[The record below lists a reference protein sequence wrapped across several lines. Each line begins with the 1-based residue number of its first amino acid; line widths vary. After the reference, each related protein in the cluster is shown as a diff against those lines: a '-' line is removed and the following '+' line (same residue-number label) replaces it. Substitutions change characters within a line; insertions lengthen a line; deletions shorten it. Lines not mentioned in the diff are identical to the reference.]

1 MVVESFNFTIYNG
14 DTHLTE
20 VNIANICPQSEDSDF
35 LNAVKEVIKI
45 SPLSPA
51 SERCPALAVLHTITS
66 SRGFIKVVFKEQ
78 HPQSEQPPLKQLYNT
93 CLKETKVHFIL
104 HH

>member
-35 LNAVKEVIKI
+35 LNAVKEV
-45 SPLSPA
+45 
-51 SERCPALAVLHTITS
+51 
-66 SRGFIKVVFKEQ
+66 
-78 HPQSEQPPLKQLYNT
+78 N
-93 CLKETKVHFIL
+93 
-104 HH
+104 